1 MSRRCM
7 ITGKGVMSG
16 NNVSHAQNKTRRK
29 FLPNVQDTSV
39 FSELLG
45 RKVRIRVT
53 PDGLRTLDHKGGLD
67 AFLLGT
73 APTKL
78 DPKLRPVRV
87 QVAKAFEAKQAAM
100 KA

>member
-7 ITGKGVMSG
+7 ITGKAVMTG

-29 FLPNVQDTSV
+29 FLPNVQDMTI
-39 FSELLG
+39 FSEILG
-45 RKVRIRVT
+45 RKIPVRVSAA
-53 PDGLRTLDHKGGLD
+53 GLRTIDHKGGLD
-67 AFLLGT
+67 AFLMNT

-78 DPKLRPVRV
+78 DPALRPVKKAIEKAT
-87 QVAKAFEAKQAAM
+87 AK